1 MLAENVETSNCQ
13 YLRHTIR
20 QTIKFIIILWNFEGI
35 KRGRR
40 VGGMYEIL
48 IMHQMHFSGFFLFD
62 RKKIL

>member
-20 QTIKFIIILWNFEGI
+20 QTIKLIIILWNFEGI

-40 VGGMYEIL
+40 VGGMYEFL
-48 IMHQMHFSGFFLFD
+48 IMQQMHFSGFFLFD